1 MPTVKDKTTG
11 EIISEQPYDDKGIEN
26 ASAMADSNPNW
37 EVSNAPDMREK
48 YHMGGKIPGEAGF
61 GMNPNQPA
69 NNMGPKPPSG
79 GGNQPMDH
87 EWWGGWRMRGDA
99 RPKDPD
105 FTALMKKG
113 GKVKK

>member
-11 EIISEQPYDDKGIEN
+11 EIISEQPYDDEGIEN

-37 EVSNAPDMREK
+37 EVVNAPDMREK

-69 NNMGPKPPSG
+69 IRNNIATGNSVTSG
-79 GGNQPMDH
+79 WHGDSQ
-87 EWWGGWRMRGDA
+87 WWGGTKPPNEPRQELH
-99 RPKDPD
+99 
-105 FTALMKKG
+105 FKKG